1 MKKSM
6 SVYLA
11 EIIPIILFFVVYLY
25 PDESL
30 EFSQDY
36 LGKAL
41 LIMIIIFY
49 TSIHVLYGLLVCSLV
64 ILYYQSDMLKEYIE
78 IFDMPIEESFSPY
91 EPPEYSDLHFYT
103 SESNARGNSV
113 MNDKFATEEFL
124 FYGRQ

>member
-1 MKKSM
+1 MKKSI
-6 SVYLA
+6 SVYFA
-11 EIIPIILFFVVYLY
+11 EIIPIILFFSVYLY

-78 IFDMPIEESFSPY
+78 VFDMPIEESFSAY

-103 SESNARGNSV
+103 LGDSNAQFSSV
-113 MNDKFATEEFL
+113 MNDRFATEELL
-124 FYGRQ
+124 FYGL